1 MSSISID
8 GCRSRGLMSLMAVV
22 DLCQLISLIDLVSMD
37 LESSIGSRVMVQSS
51 VRCREIE

>member
-1 MSSISID
+1 MSSMSID

-51 VRCREIE
+51 VRCRD